1 MLQKPHV
8 FFALP
13 FCKIQHSFLAIIFS
27 SRASGDISALQQ
39 SLFSG
44 PKGLD
49 LKALLPGG
57 EPPSL
62 RGKNRDAGTTPAES
76 TPSAGNEGESPAITV
91 SMESRTRPKLNLP
104 RIVTEGENPN
114 PSPKNKMS
122 PGLTNRMDFGK
133 LDSLLG
139 KGPPKSPKF
148 GKKASSEPSDFNTT
162 EEVVQKAVMEDDEG
176 KEEIKVTKTVGQ
188 VWCAFV

>member
-1 MLQKPHV
+1 M
-8 FFALP
+8 
-13 FCKIQHSFLAIIFS
+13 
-27 SRASGDISALQQ
+27 
-39 SLFSG
+39 
-44 PKGLD
+44 
-49 LKALLPGG
+49 
-57 EPPSL
+57 
-62 RGKNRDAGTTPAES
+62 
-76 TPSAGNEGESPAITV
+76 
-91 SMESRTRPKLNLP
+91 NLP

-162 EEVVQKAVMEDDEG
+162 EEVIQKVVMEDDEG

-188 VWCAFV
+188 VWCAYVQLLDFLLHLQKRETKKIFFPRCELNIG